1 MFNTDDNEKKDVSS
15 PSDDADDIVIPEEV
29 ETILEGLPKD
39 TKKRVEK
46 LVVQEFGMM
55 GIGRRSQENEIAKKI
70 NEEHITNYLNGAK
83 EQMHNDFKER
93 HERKI
98 FTIVLVGLALIF
110 ILLVIILLKENTAV
124 LEKIIYSITGL
135 VAGAF
140 GGYGFGR
147 RTNQDDD

>member
-15 PSDDADDIVIPEEV
+15 PPDDADDILIPEGV

-39 TKKRVEK
+39 AKKRVEK

-83 EQMHNDFKER
+83 EQMHNDFRER

-98 FTIVLVGLALIF
+98 FTIVLVSLALIF

>member
-1 MFNTDDNEKKDVSS
+1 MSNTDDKEKKDISS
-15 PSDDADDIVIPEEV
+15 PSDDADDVVIPEEV
-29 ETILEGLPKD
+29 ETILEGLPEN

-55 GIGRRSQENEIAKKI
+55 GIGRLSQENEIAKKI

-98 FTIVLVGLALIF
+98 FTVILVGLALIF
-110 ILLVIILLKENTAV
+110 ILLVIILLKENTDV

-147 RTNQDDD
+147 HTNQDDD